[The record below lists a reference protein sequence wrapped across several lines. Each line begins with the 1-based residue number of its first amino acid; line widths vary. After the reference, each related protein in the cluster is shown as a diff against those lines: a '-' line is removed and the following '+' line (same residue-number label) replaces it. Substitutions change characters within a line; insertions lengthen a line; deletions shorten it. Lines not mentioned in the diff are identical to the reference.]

1 MCNQNWYD
9 FYTLLG
15 EIKNMVLLVK
25 GICHLKYM
33 CSTADVT

>member
-25 GICHLKYM
+25 GIYHLKYM
-33 CSTADVT
+33 CSTVDVT